1 MSEMPQISSA
11 SGNKTFYFNSRMQ
24 AGQLLADKL
33 EKYKNEIT
41 TVLALSDGS
50 LLVGAEIAKALHSS
64 IAMLLTKDVYLPDG
78 RTIVGVIN
86 ETGGYVYNNY
96 FSASEIE
103 EFELEYRNNIEQAKM
118 QALHEI
124 HVALGKGGIIT
135 PQYFRNH
142 VVIVVADASFNGM
155 AFDMA
160 FDYLKTIKYK
170 KLVMVAPIVSV
181 KAIDKMHVIADEL
194 QCLSVTASD
203 IFDADHYFANN
214 TMPNQSEIAKIISD
228 TILNWKNPNPA
239 ESTGSRTIRRNI
251 Y

>member
-1 MSEMPQISSA
+1 MSEMPLINSV
-11 SGNKTFYFNSRMQ
+11 SGDKTLYFESREQ
-24 AGQLLADKL
+24 AGKLLAEKL
-33 EKYKNEIT
+33 LKYKNEIT
-41 TVLALSDGS
+41 TVLTLSNGS
-50 LLVGAEIAKALHSS
+50 LLVGAEIAKSLHSS
-64 IAMLLTKDVYLPDG
+64 IAMLMTKDIYLPDG

-103 EFELEYRNNIEQAKM
+103 EFESEYRSNIEQAKM

-124 HVALGKGGIIT
+124 HVALGRNGIIT

-160 FDYLKTIKYK
+160 YNYIKTIKYK
-170 KLVMVAPIVSV
+170 RLIMVAPILSI

-194 QCLSVTASD
+194 QCLSVTAAD
-203 IFDADHYFANN
+203 VFNVDHYYANN
-214 TMPNQSEIAKIISD
+214 TMPNQTEIAKILND
-228 TILNWKNPNPA
+228 TILNWNNPRPTTIKGA
-239 ESTGSRTIRRNI
+239 RTYKRNM